1 MENWN
6 GLQVVIFGTSGI
18 SKEIKVLIDEVNSKS
33 NSNIFDVVGYVSE
46 KEEEV
51 GREILGKKVI
61 CSDESFG
68 EYIKNYRL
76 LGVVIP
82 IGNGTIKKKIYTQLS
97 KYENLVYPNIIS
109 PNAYLMDRKTINLGS
124 GNIICSGCRLTT
136 NIKLGKFNLINLN
149 STVGHDAVIG
159 DFNVI
164 NPLASISGG
173 VEIENEVLIGASSSI
188 KQGKKIGSRSVIGMG
203 AIITSDV
210 QSESVMICKKAQ
222 KME

>member
-1 MENWN
+1 MRLDKFLKDT
-6 GLQVVIFGTSGI
+6 GFGSR
-18 SKEIKVLIDEVNSKS
+18 KEVKVLIDEINNES
-33 NSNIFDVVGYVSE
+33 NSEIFNVVGYVSE

-51 GREILGKKVI
+51 GRKILNKKVI
-61 CSDESFG
+61 CSDESFE
-68 EYIKNYRL
+68 EYVKNFSV

-82 IGNGTIKKKIYTQLS
+82 IGNGMIKRKIYTKLS

-109 PNAYLMDRKTINLGS
+109 PSAYLLDRETITMGS

-136 NIKLGKFNLINLN
+136 NIKLGEFNLINLN
-149 STVGHDAVIG
+149 STVGHDVVIG

-164 NPLASISGG
+164 NPMVSISGG
-173 VEIENEVLIGASSSI
+173 VEIENEVLIGASSCI
-188 KQGKKIGSRSVIGMG
+188 KQGKRISSKSVIGMG

-210 QSESVMICKKAQ
+210 ESESVMICKKAQ